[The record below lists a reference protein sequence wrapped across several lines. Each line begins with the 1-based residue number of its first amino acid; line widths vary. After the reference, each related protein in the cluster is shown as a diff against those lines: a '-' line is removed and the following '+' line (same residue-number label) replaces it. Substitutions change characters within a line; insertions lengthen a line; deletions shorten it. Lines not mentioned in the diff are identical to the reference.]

1 MLNRKKNF
9 KNEDS
14 LTDHWENVKHTNI
27 HIVKGSRRK
36 REKSAENLVEEV
48 IAENFPNLWKETDE
62 HLKPDKPKEVHY
74 TYNSKN

>member
-27 HIVKGSRRK
+27 HIVRVPE
-36 REKSAENLVEEV
+36 EKERNQQRTYLK
-48 IAENFPNLWKETDE
+48 KE
-62 HLKPDKPKEVHY
+62 
-74 TYNSKN
+74 